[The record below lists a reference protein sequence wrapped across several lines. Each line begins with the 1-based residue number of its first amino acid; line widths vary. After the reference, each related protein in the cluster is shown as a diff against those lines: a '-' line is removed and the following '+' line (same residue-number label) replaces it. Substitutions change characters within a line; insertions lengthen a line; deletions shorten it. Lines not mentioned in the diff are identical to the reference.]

1 MTVQDLIDKFNN
13 IDDKSLELEMV
24 NPYKQLG
31 KPISIDG
38 IYIQQIG
45 NKICFDFE
53 IQGLI
58 DM

>member
-53 IQGLI
+53 TQGLI

>member
-1 MTVQDLIDKFNN
+1 MTVQDIIDKFNS
-13 IDDKSLELEMV
+13 IKDKNLEIEMV
-24 NPYKQLG
+24 NPYRQTG

-53 IQGLI
+53 TQGLI

>member
-24 NPYKQLG
+24 NPYKQTG

-38 IYIQQIG
+38 IYIQKIG

-53 IQGLI
+53 TQGLI
-58 DM
+58 DI

>member
-38 IYIQQIG
+38 IYIQKIG

-53 IQGLI
+53 TQGLI

>member
-24 NPYKQLG
+24 NPYKQTG

-45 NKICFDFE
+45 NKIYFDFE
-53 IQGLI
+53 TQGLI